1 MGYIDFSSKYY
12 QIPRFITATT
22 VGFFER
28 SRRFLWTDR
37 VFIEISIMD
46 GHLNW
51 FRSIDNE
58 CFTST
63 TRKSNNFPQ
72 RKSNIFIV
80 QYIIFSYSKLLFS
93 IIVTNPLVCHNSSF
107 HQILKTLEFFFKYI
121 YFNDF
126 SIHENRNSIIH
137 RDKFASLHRTRKAYS
152 SQNIPHRRSE
162 SENIFHLQINFS
174 I

>member
-1 MGYIDFSSKYY
+1 MD
-12 QIPRFITATT
+12 T
-22 VGFFER
+22 
-28 SRRFLWTDR
+28 WTDFDR
-37 VFIEISIMD
+37 SIM
-46 GHLNW
+46 NVS
-51 FRSIDNE
+51 RAP
-58 CFTST
+58 
-63 TRKSNNFPQ
+63 RKSNNFPQ
-72 RKSNIFIV
+72 RKSNIFII

-126 SIHENRNSIIH
+126 STHENRNSIIH

-152 SQNIPHRRSE
+152 SQNIPRRSE
-162 SENIFHLQINFS
+162 SENIFHLQTNFS